1 VPGKTLTRV
10 APGVR
15 PPGPPPDPGAFRR
28 GLGIPP
34 HARLLFADGR
44 LEPAAGL
51 KDAIWAFDILRYDNP
66 DLFLVVFGDG
76 PDRVALEEFGRA
88 LAFDDFRIR
97 FAGERADL
105 PAALALA
112 DVVWVTHE
120 RGGADLALEAMAAAR
135 PVVGW
140 KTPNLGELIEEG
152 ETGFL
157 VPRADRAQLAAKTL
171 VLLGDAAARGRVGG
185 TARERVRERFP
196 VGRMVEQFARVYA
209 ELAGERLS

>member
-1 VPGKTLTRV
+1 M
-10 APGVR
+10 
-15 PPGPPPDPGAFRR
+15 PPSS
-28 GLGIPP
+28 LGI
-34 HARLLFADGR
+34 R
-44 LEPAAGL
+44 
-51 KDAIWAFDILRYDNP
+51 N
-66 DLFLVVFGDG
+66 
-76 PDRVALEEFGRA
+76 
-88 LAFDDFRIR
+88 
-97 FAGERADL
+97 
-105 PAALALA
+105 
-112 DVVWVTHE
+112 
-120 RGGADLALEAMAAAR
+120 
-135 PVVGW
+135 GW